1 MIELTRS
8 AWPPLA
14 RKGTV
19 VDRGTC
25 RLLQHLL
32 LFVMRIH
39 QLFCHVANPQ
49 TPDTSTAN
57 VTSVSSGSSS
67 SALLSVCRAQQGLGH
82 VEALSGSCA
91 NRIVFAC
98 VANSRL
104 FCIVATLSSGSAN
117 FRT

>member
-1 MIELTRS
+1 M
-8 AWPPLA
+8 PPCA
-14 RKGTV
+14 
-19 VDRGTC
+19 

-32 LFVMRIH
+32 RFVMRIH
-39 QLFCHVANPQ
+39 QPFRHVAHPQ
-49 TPDTSTAN
+49 TPDRSTAN